1 MLPEMRLPGE
11 LRWRFGYRTTASAF
25 VRFVTFCESIC
36 GILAEP
42 VRRLDDA
49 WAWAVRGSGLMSE
62 ATRFDTRTIG
72 CGHDGLH
79 TTEAQRRE
87 TARGAIAATGAFL
100 LWGVLPVYWKLLHGV
115 QPLEV
120 IAHRIVW
127 SLVFLLFVLRVRGR
141 LRQFRE
147 ALVDP
152 RQLALYGLSGGLL
165 GVNWL
170 TYIFAVQASHIVE
183 ASLGY
188 FLVPLCNVALGFLVL
203 RERLRPMQ
211 WTAVALAAA
220 GVMVQLARVGR
231 LPWIALVL
239 AGTFAI
245 YGLLRKRGPLGSLTG
260 LGVETALLAPLACGY
275 LVWRQSIGAGALG
288 SVDLGRHVLLFAC
301 GVATAVPLLWFA
313 TAARALSMA
322 SLGLFQYLAPTVQLL
337 IGVVLYA
344 EPFDGARAGS
354 FLLIWAGLALY
365 SADAF
370 RAGRRAAVAAPEA
383 GGR

>member
-1 MLPEMRLPGE
+1 
-11 LRWRFGYRTTASAF
+11 
-25 VRFVTFCESIC
+25 
-36 GILAEP
+36 
-42 VRRLDDA
+42 
-49 WAWAVRGSGLMSE
+49 MSM
-62 ATRFDTRTIG
+62 ATRFDTQTIG
-72 CGHDGLH
+72 CGHGGLH
-79 TTEAQRRE
+79 TTEADRRE
-87 TARGAIAATGAFL
+87 TARGAVAATGAFL
-100 LWGVLPVYWKLLHGV
+100 LWGVLPIYWKLLHGV

-127 SLVFLLFVLRVRGR
+127 SLAFLLLVLRMRGR
-141 LRQFRE
+141 LGQFRE

-152 RQLALYGLSGGLL
+152 RQLALYALSGTLL
-165 GVNWL
+165 AVNWL
-170 TYIFAVQASHIVE
+170 TYIFSVQTSQIVE

-188 FLVPLCNVALGFLVL
+188 FLVPLCNVALGFVVL

-220 GVMVQLARVGR
+220 GVMVQLTRVGR

-260 LGVETALLAPLACGY
+260 LGVETALLMPLALGY
-275 LVWRQSIGAGALG
+275 LLWRQFNGTGALG
-288 SVDLGRHVLLFAC
+288 SVDAGQHVLLLAC

-322 SLGLFQYLAPTVQLL
+322 SLGLFQYLAPSAQLL
-337 IGVVLYA
+337 IGVAMYGEA
-344 EPFDGARAGS
+344 FGGAQAGS
-354 FLLIWAGLALY
+354 FALIWAGLALY

-370 RAGRRAAVAAPEA
+370 RAGRRAAAAAPVP
-383 GGR
+383 GGA